1 MRMKPLLQK
10 KGKKVKNKRK
20 NMEETK
26 KRNFLRKRRNRY
38 NLRKFALRNDIRICY
53 TKSNKYIALQIVDN
67 NNGNTIFSI
76 NTSNN
81 KYFSAVK
88 NRKNLSC
95 ATKLGEITA
104 IYMQENIYFKKDL
117 NTKKIYFDRGA
128 FQYHG
133 IAQACANSLRKNGVK
148 F

>member
-1 MRMKPLLQK
+1 
-10 KGKKVKNKRK
+10 
-20 NMEETK
+20 MEDGK
-26 KRNFLRKRRNRY
+26 KRNLLRKTRNRY
-38 NLRKFALRNDIRICY
+38 NLRKLAVHNDIRICY
-53 TKSNKYIALQIVDN
+53 MKSNKYITLQVIDN

-81 KYFSAVK
+81 KYFSDLK

-104 IYMQENIYFKKDL
+104 IYMQENIYLEKDF

-133 IAQACANSLRKNGVK
+133 IAQACANSLRRNGVK